1 MQGGTY
7 GNGDRFVIITF
18 FAQLLFYSNGRKSF
32 RSVVF
37 VVVRLCQVL
46 SGFLTLD
53 RKRPVVFL
61 RFGNEG
67 LT

>member
-1 MQGGTY
+1 MQCGTY
-7 GNGDRFVIITF
+7 GNWDWFVIITF
-18 FAQLLFYSNGRKSF
+18 FARLLFYSNGRKSF
-32 RSVVF
+32 RFVVF

-46 SGFLTLD
+46 SGFFPLD